1 MRLVKALDAILT
13 IIAFGRKQLC
23 DLEDAACRAG
33 TTGPRTV
40 KHAFPNPELMI
51 AQVILRQNLRC
62 PAPGSRNAAISV
74 HVECITEIGLEGIV
88 LPAREAA
95 SPSAATLF
103 LLEEGK

>member
-23 DLEDAACRAG
+23 DLVDAARRAK

-51 AQVILRQNLRC
+51 AQVILRLEDYDVE
-62 PAPGSRNAAISV
+62 PATEMGSRKVTIWPLN
-74 HVECITEIGLEGIV
+74 
-88 LPAREAA
+88 
-95 SPSAATLF
+95 
-103 LLEEGK
+103 